1 VAELGDGWHA
11 AFATPAVMREG
22 LEKLRAACAKLGRD
36 LASVTLSVRMG
47 LSAKRPSSEVLDE
60 LKALRDVGVSHVV
73 VETRVSDVDDST
85 RILERFVS
93 EVRAKL

>member
-11 AFATPAVMREG
+11 AFATPAVMRDG
-22 LEKLRAACAKLGRD
+22 LEKLRAACDKIGRD
-36 LASVTLSVRMG
+36 PKSITLSVRMG
-47 LSAKRPSSEVLDE
+47 VPAKRPAAETVDE

-73 VETRVSDVDDST
+73 VETRVTDVDDST